1 MKKVQRIYPYIDE
14 MHEVRYDL
22 DYHYGV
28 RVEIED
34 GKEVEYERYK
44 IKQVE
49 TGRIYDEAIDKMP
62 CAYTYECTDEL
73 VNKIHETLDNDN

>member
-1 MKKVQRIYPYIDE
+1 MNIVKRIYPYIDE
-14 MHEVRYDL
+14 MHEARYDL

-28 RVEIED
+28 RVEIEA

-49 TGRIYDEAIDKMP
+49 TGIIYDEAIDKMP
-62 CAYTYECTDEL
+62 CIYTYECTDEM
-73 VNKIHETLDNDN
+73 VNNGTITTETS